1 METFR
6 VKYEPVNTKTTASG
20 KHIIYK
26 TRKQNRNRDH
36 AKQDVDTVKTQDL
49 LNQKTVKDIK
59 NNRR

>member
-1 METFR
+1 M
-6 VKYEPVNTKTTASG
+6 NTKTTASG